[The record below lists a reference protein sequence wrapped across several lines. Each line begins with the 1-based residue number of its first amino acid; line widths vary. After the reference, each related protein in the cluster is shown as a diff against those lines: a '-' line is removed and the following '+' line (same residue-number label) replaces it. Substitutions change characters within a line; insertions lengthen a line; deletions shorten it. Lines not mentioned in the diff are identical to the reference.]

1 MTGVHTQNAYGYC
14 FWFCFSRFLF
24 LLLNC
29 LGQRFSFRF
38 CFCSGLGQRF
48 SFRFCFCSP
57 GFSLFLFPFL
67 LYAPDFFTVSVPL
80 VFSLFLFSFLLYA
93 PDFFTVSVPL
103 VFSLFL
109 FSFLL
114 YAPDFFTVSVS
125 FSVCFFVGCGPREG
139 KCNNYFF
146 IKSGRGKDKVEES
159 YEAEDCQTLP
169 TPPEEIH
176 T

>member
-1 MTGVHTQNAYGYC
+1 MIYTAFGL
-14 FWFCFSRFLF
+14 LF
-24 LLLNC
+24 LVLFFAVSVSASG

-57 GFSLFLFPFL
+57 GFSLFLFP
-67 LYAPDFFTVSVPL
+67 
-80 VFSLFLFSFLLYA
+80 FLLYA